1 MRIAHISDFHLRHH
15 LPGNSLSSK
24 RRGRF
29 VADLLAVA
37 VNEINALTKD
47 LLAVT
52 GDLVDYPLYGLD
64 DPDLQSRGL
73 EDLRLV
79 KEILGRATC
88 PIVTLYG
95 NHDHP
100 AHFRDLFGDDPLE
113 RDIEGHRILTFLDE
127 EGEGHHPE
135 RVGAERSRFEQV
147 LDDSDGRPQVHLQHY
162 QVWPHH
168 ETGYPHSYRDA
179 PTLKNAIVAS
189 KRVCL
194 VLSGHYHGGYNLFE
208 EDGVAFST
216 STAFCEFPHAY
227 RTYDL
232 TEGAITERVYT
243 LADRTTRKPAFLLD
257 HDGLLALLADSASGV
272 AALRRSTEAG
282 YLLLGIVRQRL
293 EEVRPVLEIEISC
306 DRLHDKARDQDI
318 LINGL
323 VSRFA
328 KDETDGEFDPS
339 VLTQAC
345 EAMVVSPAHSHLF
358 TRLDNEATA
367 GREAGIG
374 RIHRLDEGNAI
385 ESFCAATD
393 EICGVGS

>member
-24 RRGRF
+24 RLGRF
-29 VADLLAVA
+29 VADLLADA
-37 VNEINALTKD
+37 VSEINALAPD

-88 PIVTLYG
+88 PVATLYG

-100 AHFRDLFGDDPLE
+100 AHFRDLFGGDPLE

-135 RVGAERSRFEQV
+135 RVGDERSRFEQV
-147 LDDSDGRPQVHLQHY
+147 LGESDGRPQIHLQHY

-179 PTLKNAIVAS
+179 PALKNAIVAS
-189 KRVCL
+189 KRVRL
-194 VLSGHYHGGYNLFE
+194 VLSGHYHVGYNLFE

-232 TEGAITERVYT
+232 TESAITERVYT

-293 EEVRPVLEIEISC
+293 EEIRPIREIEIAC
-306 DRLHDKARDQDI
+306 DRLHDKLKDQGI
-318 LINGL
+318 VVSGL

-328 KDETDGEFDPS
+328 KEAAGEESDPA
-339 VLTQAC
+339 VLPEAC
-345 EAMVVSPAHSHLF
+345 EAMLVSPYHSHLF
-358 TRLDNEATA
+358 PA
-367 GREAGIG
+367 
-374 RIHRLDEGNAI
+374 
-385 ESFCAATD
+385 
-393 EICGVGS
+393 